1 MGKIRTTGSP
11 SSLTLD
17 NQVLIMFSGLT
28 KFILGFFLAIAVLI
42 GGGAAIALYFM
53 NRTGIAPAKPIYSN
67 DSPSVKAQA
76 PKKTEPGG
84 GKPAL
89 TPGTSTQSSP
99 SSTSTPTEA
108 PKATPSSKPLPAGAY
123 RGRVNWAEG
132 LSLRSQPNQEA
143 EKIGGVGFNQKIIIL
158 SESEDKAWQ
167 KIRLEG
173 SEQEGWVKAGNTE
186 KVDEQ

>member
-1 MGKIRTTGSP
+1 M
-11 SSLTLD
+11 L
-17 NQVLIMFSGLT
+17 SGFI

-42 GGGAAIALYFM
+42 GGGAAIGLYFM
-53 NRTGIAPAKPIYSN
+53 NRTGIPPAKPVFSN

-76 PKKTEPGG
+76 PKATEPKGA
-84 GKPAL
+84 KP
-89 TPGTSTQSSP
+89 TPGTKAESSP
-99 SSTSTPTEA
+99 SPTSTATES
-108 PKATPSSKPLPAGAY
+108 PKATPSPKPLPSGAY
-123 RGRVNWAEG
+123 RGRVSWSEG

-158 SESEDKAWQ
+158 EQSEDKAWQ

-173 SEQEGWVKAGNTE
+173 SEQEGWVKAGNTQ

>member
-1 MGKIRTTGSP
+1 M
-11 SSLTLD
+11 L
-17 NQVLIMFSGLT
+17 SGLT

-53 NRTGIAPAKPIYSN
+53 NRTGIPPAKPVYSN

-76 PKKTEPGG
+76 PKAT
-84 GKPAL
+84 
-89 TPGTSTQSSP
+89 TPGTQAQSSP
-99 SSTSTPTEA
+99 SSTSTPTES
-108 PKATPSSKPLPAGAY
+108 PKATPSAKPLPSGAY
-123 RGRVNWAEG
+123 RGRVSWAEG

-143 EKIGGVGFNQKIIIL
+143 ERIGGVAFNQKIIVL
-158 SESEDKAWQ
+158 EESGDKGWQ

-186 KVDEQ
+186 KVDE

>member
-1 MGKIRTTGSP
+1 M
-11 SSLTLD
+11 L
-17 NQVLIMFSGLT
+17 SGLT

-53 NRTGIAPAKPIYSN
+53 NRTGIPPAKPVYSN

-76 PKKTEPGG
+76 PK
-84 GKPAL
+84 A
-89 TPGTSTQSSP
+89 TQAQLSP
-99 SSTSTPTEA
+99 SSTSTPTES
-108 PKATPSSKPLPAGAY
+108 PKATPTAKPLPSGAY
-123 RGRVNWAEG
+123 RGRVTWADG

-143 EKIGGVGFNQKIIIL
+143 ERIGGVAFNQKIIVL
-158 SESEDKAWQ
+158 EESGDKGWQ

-186 KVDEQ
+186 KVDE

>member
-1 MGKIRTTGSP
+1 M
-11 SSLTLD
+11 L
-17 NQVLIMFSGLT
+17 FSLT
-28 KFILGFFLAIAVLI
+28 KFLLGFFLAIAVLV

-53 NRTGIAPAKPIYSN
+53 SRTGITPAKPVYSN

-76 PKKTEPGG
+76 PKTTEPGT
-84 GKPAL
+84 KAE
-89 TPGTSTQSSP
+89 SSP
-99 SSTSTPTEA
+99 SSTSTPTES
-108 PKATPSSKPLPAGAY
+108 PKATPSPKPLPSGAY

-158 SESEDKAWQ
+158 EESEDKSWQ

-186 KVDEQ
+186 KIDEKPEDTQQPEQ

>member
-1 MGKIRTTGSP
+1 M
-11 SSLTLD
+11 L
-17 NQVLIMFSGLT
+17 SGLA

-53 NRTGIAPAKPIYSN
+53 NRTGIPPAKPVYSN

-76 PKKTEPGG
+76 PKATEPGS
-84 GKPAL
+84 KSTL
-89 TPGTSTQSSP
+89 TPGTKAESSP
-99 SSTSTPTEA
+99 SSTSAPTES
-108 PKATPSSKPLPAGAY
+108 PKATPSPKPLPSGAY

-132 LSLRSQPNQEA
+132 LSLRSQPNQQA

-158 SESEDKAWQ
+158 EESADKGWQ

-186 KVDEQ
+186 KLDEQ

>member
-1 MGKIRTTGSP
+1 MTGSP
-11 SSLTLD
+11 SLLTVD
-17 NQVLIMFSGLT
+17 NQVLIMLSGLT

-53 NRTGIAPAKPIYSN
+53 NRTGIPPAKPVFSN

-76 PKKTEPGG
+76 PKATEPRG
-84 GKPAL
+84 GKSAL
-89 TPGTSTQSSP
+89 TPKTQAQSSP
-99 SSTSTPTEA
+99 SSTSTPTES
-108 PKATPSSKPLPAGAY
+108 PKAKPSSKPLPAGAY
-123 RGRVNWAEG
+123 RGRVSWAEG
-132 LSLRSQPNQEA
+132 LSLRSQPNQES

-158 SESEDKAWQ
+158 QESDDKSWQ

-186 KVDEQ
+186 KVDQQ

>member
-1 MGKIRTTGSP
+1 M
-11 SSLTLD
+11 L
-17 NQVLIMFSGLT
+17 SGLT

-53 NRTGIAPAKPIYSN
+53 NRTGIPPAKPVYSN

-76 PKKTEPGG
+76 PKAT
-84 GKPAL
+84 
-89 TPGTSTQSSP
+89 TPGTQAQSSP
-99 SSTSTPTEA
+99 SSTSTPTES
-108 PKATPSSKPLPAGAY
+108 PKATPSAKPLPSGAY
-123 RGRVNWAEG
+123 RGRVSWAEG

-143 EKIGGVGFNQKIIIL
+143 ERIGGVAFNQKIIVL
-158 SESEDKAWQ
+158 EESEDKSWQ
-167 KIRLEG
+167 KIRLED

>member
-1 MGKIRTTGSP
+1 M
-11 SSLTLD
+11 L
-17 NQVLIMFSGLT
+17 SGLT

-53 NRTGIAPAKPIYSN
+53 NRTGIPPAKPVYSN

-76 PKKTEPGG
+76 PKITEPGG
-84 GKPAL
+84 AKPSL
-89 TPGTSTQSSP
+89 TPGTSTKSSP
-99 SSTSTPTEA
+99 SSTPTPTES
-108 PKATPSSKPLPAGAY
+108 PKATKPLPPGAY

-143 EKIGGVGFNQKIIIL
+143 EKIGGVSFNQKIIIL
-158 SESEDKAWQ
+158 SESDDKAWQ

-186 KVDEQ
+186 KIDQQKPEKPEDTQKTDQ

>member
-1 MGKIRTTGSP
+1 M
-11 SSLTLD
+11 L
-17 NQVLIMFSGLT
+17 SGLT

-53 NRTGIAPAKPIYSN
+53 NRTGIPPAKPVYSN

-76 PKKTEPGG
+76 PKATEPGG
-84 GKPAL
+84 TKTTL
-89 TPGTSTQSSP
+89 TPGANTKSSP
-99 SSTSTPTEA
+99 SSTSTPTVS
-108 PKATPSSKPLPAGAY
+108 PKATPSTKPLPSGAY

-132 LSLRSQPNQEA
+132 LSLRAKPNQEA
-143 EKIGGVGFNQKIIIL
+143 ERIGGVGFNQKIIIL
-158 SESEDKAWQ
+158 EESEDKAWQ

-186 KVDEQ
+186 KVDEKPEDTEQPQQEQ

>member
-1 MGKIRTTGSP
+1 MTGSP
-11 SSLTLD
+11 SLLTVD
-17 NQVLIMFSGLT
+17 NQVLIMLSGFT

-53 NRTGIAPAKPIYSN
+53 NRTGIPPAKPVFSN

-76 PKKTEPGG
+76 PKATEPGG
-84 GKPAL
+84 GKSTL
-89 TPGTSTQSSP
+89 TPGTQAQSSP
-99 SSTSTPTEA
+99 RTSTPTES
-108 PKATPSSKPLPAGAY
+108 PKATPSPKPLPAGAY
-123 RGRVNWAEG
+123 RGRVSWAEG
-132 LSLRSQPNQEA
+132 LSLRSQPNQES

-158 SESEDKAWQ
+158 SESDDKAWQ

-186 KVDEQ
+186 KVNEQ